1 MLPLANKIMIR
12 LSTLVHRQL
21 VIKMKD
27 YIATFYTVY
36 DAMVFQ
42 RILER
47 RMSIPTKLM
56 PVPRELSSSCGT
68 CASFSCEDE
77 QLASIPIKPLERLV
91 QVVDGEYLNI
101 ADNR

>member
-1 MLPLANKIMIR
+1 
-12 LSTLVHRQL
+12 
-21 VIKMKD
+21 MKD

-56 PVPRELSSSCGT
+56 PVPVSYTHLDVYKRQIL
-68 CASFSCEDE
+68 
-77 QLASIPIKPLERLV
+77 
-91 QVVDGEYLNI
+91 YY
-101 ADNR
+101 

>member
-12 LSTLVHRQL
+12 LSTLVNRQL

-47 RMSIPTKLM
+47 RMSIPTKLNFSPFKNSVLPAAHALVLVVKM
-56 PVPRELSSSCGT
+56 SSWRQFLS
-68 CASFSCEDE
+68 
-77 QLASIPIKPLERLV
+77 
-91 QVVDGEYLNI
+91 
-101 ADNR
+101 NR

>member
-1 MLPLANKIMIR
+1 
-12 LSTLVHRQL
+12 
-21 VIKMKD
+21 MKD

-56 PVPRELSSSCGT
+56 PVPRELSSPSGT

-77 QLASIPIKPLERLV
+77 QLASVPIKPLERLV